1 MLLWFEIVG
10 WAAAI
15 IVIAALSVRQI
26 VLRRVL
32 LTAACLFV
40 LLYALMTQQWPI
52 AVIAVAL
59 GAYNG
64 LRLRRELAPEPS
76 DEIAAVPIDQQA
88 PFLDDFLRANLIDIQ
103 RTQPAFTLETE
114 APFVRLITRR
124 GLPAGVF
131 LGRPEG
137 TELNVV
143 LDYVTPRYRDSRAGR
158 WLMGDGKTT
167 FTDAGF
173 TRLVVLPATYEH
185 QSYLEGLGFHP
196 EGTRLVFD
204 LD

>member
-1 MLLWFEIVG
+1 MLMWFEIVG

-15 IVIAALSVRQI
+15 IVLAALSVRQI

-32 LTAACLFV
+32 LTAACAFM
-40 LLYALMTQQWPI
+40 LLYAVVTQQWPV
-52 AVIAVAL
+52 AVIAAAL
-59 GAYNG
+59 GGYNG
-64 LRLRRELAPEPS
+64 LRLHRELTPEPS
-76 DEIAAVPIDQQA
+76 DEIAAVPIDQHA
-88 PFLDDFLRANLIDIQ
+88 PFLDDFLRANLSDIQ
-103 RTQPAFTLETE
+103 HSQPAFTLETE

-137 TELNVV
+137 AELHVI

-158 WLMGDGKTT
+158 WLMGEGKTT

-173 TRLVVLPATYEH
+173 KRLVVVPTTYEH

-196 EGTRLVFD
+196 EGARLVYD